1 MSSLFEE
8 PTDEAIDVDRQEVE
22 VTAKPDVIEE
32 ESQTAQ
38 EEEHDEALKE
48 EKEDDAIEEKGEVSA
63 SERVEEAVREID
75 EVSPWGEND
84 TNQEADTG
92 VEEDE
97 GDDDEDDAWEW
108 QLRVVQRVSEGMLDL
123 SLFTSGGFD
132 FVVVL
137 NVQQNALRDLEPI
150 AGMARTLR
158 VLNAAQNEIATLP
171 DYDFWEKFRCLSL
184 CFLSQNAL
192 RTWTDVQGLEGCAGS
207 LTWLTL
213 SNNPLMTLKNA
224 RSFVVNKLPF
234 LKALDNFVTTDQE
247 VIQHA
252 RPNARFNALAPRLS
266 ISHLHMPL
274 EFETDDAA
282 LLYVGETEAAIAS
295 IHADNS
301 PSLRAQKL
309 ARGYLSRRANFPRFR
324 DVRELVIH
332 VQKHIRGFLL
342 RQFIK
347 RQICDLVAANG
358 ESKLLMASVAAGH
371 GLLSPLARRS
381 FEKLLPIVRR
391 WRTHFQAR
399 KRAVAIKKIRF
410 WCQMVYQRHARR
422 TRQLLRDQQEIW
434 IYYTPEFEQELLT
447 LATRVARRDPYLMT
461 LSRED
466 RLELLRE
473 RCAQSGM
480 SVLRG
485 PNPNS
490 NVVRMATS
498 RSERSPTPVSRG
510 QHCQREED
518 EGYKLLRMDRDAQS
532 TLDGSLQNA
541 QHSRASPPG
550 WPALIRAFP
559 SDNVLEN
566 RLLVTEKQF
575 LLQDLERIASIQTQ
589 HRQAIANSEA
599 NEGKSPTRLQLMMKR
614 QSRAVLLHLAQVTRE
629 VRQRLV
635 ICNRKILSACV
646 KQQRRRHEKLANK
659 NHFSLAKTKVRARG
673 HAPTRWERKRLSSD
687 SSAHSCDYR
696 KMKVFIPWTIDMYLH
711 IVASLERAVAMCS
724 VGPAKA
730 FALPYEEAKRADAAL
745 LIQSVW
751 RASVCHSRR
760 NALEIAIARALV
772 CIQRWWRF
780 RIGLRRRL
788 DVLRAC
794 MLVGASINS
803 RTLFMEASVYHTLV
817 ESWSA
822 VQAIISRHRCPEH
835 RLHCRIVSGANV
847 ELTLTPGQLL
857 LYNASRE
864 ERSILLPQHQHH
876 QIVAGTSS
884 AHVSSSKI
892 ELWANQRC
900 SAYFPVWMP
909 GTPDPEQE
917 SMTSRFEDAAALLL
931 VDGVQVE
938 PTLMERELMLGVTQP
953 PVAEMFAQMNPFREF
968 PMCQR
973 VVNSATRVMDLA
985 HRLSAHKSTRNW
997 QLEPSQ
1003 QGLDATSFVRLTF
1016 ESIDEARK
1024 RALVLLCKTFDPI
1037 TKTYARMFSLEAL
1050 FGAAF
1055 RHHQWALSQAASRDE
1070 VDSVLDDSRVWLQD
1084 EFPSRW
1090 WINTEQKL
1098 ETLRSA
1104 IAARG
1109 TSQSILTTARASP
1122 TFHVQQIPPS
1132 EPQVME
1138 PVRPPDVETRG
1149 PPRVFPRPPQPE
1161 SNTSA
1166 VPLHVIESTL
1176 PPNAERHPSDRMQVH
1191 VPAVPIQPQA
1201 PSRPVTPSTPLGSS
1215 RHQKLVNRLGKACY
1229 PCIEDKQYQEQ
1240 KTRDHHVR
1248 DLREEGER
1256 AMEALI
1262 VDRRMLQRE
1271 KATEVANIKL
1281 DIDVKLQRMRFE
1293 HELEQI
1299 HARGALE
1306 QQRNTSRRRKLTRKF
1321 ETSFVAQSGALMR
1334 RAARAAVASSLKTE
1348 EQEQQRLAAAVKV
1361 REAEALERRRDAK
1374 SFWFVKNRQ
1383 DKRDMEAV
1391 RLLRSA
1397 EVDKAERSRRASL
1410 QRRINED
1417 AEIKKMLR
1425 LMSAFN
1431 HLAIVNKSQR
1441 CGSRLRL
1448 TSLICEFASSQAQP
1462 LREGCRLPAMDQ
1474 FHALAG

>member
-8 PTDEAIDVDRQEVE
+8 PTDEAIDVNGQEVE
-22 VTAKPDVIEE
+22 VTAKPDVIDEE
-32 ESQTAQ
+32 NQTAQ
-38 EEEHDEALKE
+38 EGENEEALKE
-48 EKEDDAIEEKGEVSA
+48 VNEDDAIEETGEVSD

-75 EVSPWGEND
+75 EVSPWGENE
-84 TNQEADTG
+84 TNREAGTG

-97 GDDDEDDAWEW
+97 GDEDDAWEW
-108 QLRVVQRVSEGMLDL
+108 QLRVVQRVSEGMLGL

-171 DYDFWEKFRCLSL
+171 DYGFWEKFRCLSL

-192 RTWTDVQGLEGCAGS
+192 RTWADVQGLEGCAGS

-213 SNNPLMTLKNA
+213 SNNPLTTLKNA

-282 LLYVGETEAAIAS
+282 LLYVGETETAIAN

-301 PSLRAQKL
+301 PSVRAQKL

-473 RCAQSGM
+473 RCAQSGI

-490 NVVRMATS
+490 NV
-498 RSERSPTPVSRG
+498 
-510 QHCQREED
+510 
-518 EGYKLLRMDRDAQS
+518 
-532 TLDGSLQNA
+532 
-541 QHSRASPPG
+541 
-550 WPALIRAFP
+550 
-559 SDNVLEN
+559 
-566 RLLVTEKQF
+566 
-575 LLQDLERIASIQTQ
+575 
-589 HRQAIANSEA
+589 
-599 NEGKSPTRLQLMMKR
+599 
-614 QSRAVLLHLAQVTRE
+614 
-629 VRQRLV
+629 
-635 ICNRKILSACV
+635 
-646 KQQRRRHEKLANK
+646 
-659 NHFSLAKTKVRARG
+659 
-673 HAPTRWERKRLSSD
+673 
-687 SSAHSCDYR
+687 
-696 KMKVFIPWTIDMYLH
+696 
-711 IVASLERAVAMCS
+711 
-724 VGPAKA
+724 
-730 FALPYEEAKRADAAL
+730 
-745 LIQSVW
+745 
-751 RASVCHSRR
+751 
-760 NALEIAIARALV
+760 
-772 CIQRWWRF
+772 RWWRF

-817 ESWSA
+817 ESWPA

-864 ERSILLPQHQHH
+864 ERSILLPQHQH
-876 QIVAGTSS
+876 QQTVAGTS

-1050 FGAAF
+1050 YGAAF

-1090 WINTEQKL
+1090 WINTERKL

-1104 IAARG
+1104 RG
-1109 TSQSILTTARASP
+1109 ASQSILTTARASP
-1122 TFHVQQIPPS
+1122 TFHVQQIPPR
-1132 EPQVME
+1132 EPQAME

-1149 PPRVFPRPPQPE
+1149 PPRVFPRLPPPE
-1161 SNTSA
+1161 SKSYVA
-1166 VPLHVIESTL
+1166 PLHVVESTL
-1176 PPNAERHPSDRMQVH
+1176 PPDAERHPSDRIQVH
-1191 VPAVPIQPQA
+1191 NPAVPIQPQV
-1201 PSRPVTPSTPLGSS
+1201 PSRPASPSTQLGSS

-1240 KTRDHHVR
+1240 QTRDHHVR
-1248 DLREEGER
+1248 DLREEGEQ

-1321 ETSFVAQSGALMR
+1321 ESSFVAQSGALMR
-1334 RAARAAVASSLKTE
+1334 RAARATVASSLKTE

-1374 SFWFVKNRQ
+1374 SFWFVRNRQ

-1397 EVDKAERSRRASL
+1397 EIDKAERSRRASL

-1425 LMSAFN
+1425 LM
-1431 HLAIVNKSQR
+1431 
-1441 CGSRLRL
+1441 
-1448 TSLICEFASSQAQP
+1448 
-1462 LREGCRLPAMDQ
+1462 
-1474 FHALAG
+1474 